1 MRRSQLL
8 IAQLALVIVLALGS
22 AATVRAQVGEAT
34 ASGGS
39 HLVVSRSSDPAPVAW
54 ASPTWSVDAARHWV
68 AVALANTRSWVLS
81 FAPARVAVNTR
92 PAAVS
97 RRATP

>member
-8 IAQLALVIVLALGS
+8 IAQLALTIALTLGGSRLAS
-22 AATVRAQVGEAT
+22 AQ
-34 ASGGS
+34 SGMPVANGDS
-39 HLVVSRSSDPAPVAW
+39 HLVVSRSSNSAPVAW
-54 ASPTWSVDAARHWV
+54 ASTTWSFDAARHWA

>member
-8 IAQLALVIVLALGS
+8 IAQLALVTILALGGS
-22 AATVRAQVGEAT
+22 RSSFAQAQGDLV
-34 ASGGS
+34 SGSS
-39 HLVVSRSSDPAPVAW
+39 HLVVSRSSDSAPVAW
-54 ASPTWSVDAARHWV
+54 ASTTWSFDAARHWA

-81 FAPARVAVNTR
+81 FAPARVAVKSR

>member
-8 IAQLALVIVLALGS
+8 LAQLALVVALAVGS
-22 AATVRAQVGEAT
+22 TCFAFAQSGSPVATGDT
-34 ASGGS
+34 

-54 ASPTWSVDAARHWV
+54 ASTTWSFDAARHWA
-68 AVALANTRSWVLS
+68 AVALANTRAWVLS
-81 FAPARVAVNTR
+81 FAPARVAVNSR
-92 PAAVS
+92 RVAVS